1 MALALPLLYIPDDA
15 DYEFM
20 THGGQTSG
28 EVGQRTVESSPTPR
42 RVTEMGKKLAERIR
56 KQRTLHC
63 PDCSL
68 NVLKTGVLMIMCL
81 IFVFL
86 SMDRLKQKKFS
97 FLLQSF
103 PNLKTLV
110 WEKTVSLIIKELLP
124 SADKYCYKLPD
135 QRYE

>member
-42 RVTEMGKKLAERIR
+42 
-56 KQRTLHC
+56 
-63 PDCSL
+63 
-68 NVLKTGVLMIMCL
+68 
-81 IFVFL
+81 
-86 SMDRLKQKKFS
+86 RLKQKKFS